1 MPSEISMNASQEPPA
16 EGVDADAWSTWV
28 MHGRYGADGDESAHV
43 QAEIRIYAQR
53 LLDGLPLAP
62 GMRLLDLG
70 TGDGLVPA
78 LALERYGPGIALD
91 LVDVSPQLIAVARER
106 LAAQHDSSR
115 DRYQVGSAE
124 RLDFAEDGSVDAV
137 SSRACMAYVE
147 DKPAAFGEIFRVLKP
162 GGRVAMVEP
171 IFRDDA
177 LVANTLRTQIESLR
191 ANGESPEPRLLLSH
205 KLMAAQF
212 PDNFPDIM
220 RDARCRFS
228 ERDLYHW
235 AQAAGLVDIQVRLE
249 LNQLARRPQ
258 SWANFLATPVHPL
271 CPSPGEILRT
281 QFTPQE
287 AEALEKLIRP
297 ELEAGLGV
305 REERI
310 VYLRARKPL

>member
-1 MPSEISMNASQEPPA
+1 MLRC
-16 EGVDADAWSTWV
+16 G
-28 MHGRYGADGDESAHV
+28 Y
-43 QAEIRIYAQR
+43 
-53 LLDGLPLAP
+53 
-62 GMRLLDLG
+62 
-70 TGDGLVPA
+70 
-78 LALERYGPGIALD
+78 
-91 LVDVSPQLIAVARER
+91 
-106 LAAQHDSSR
+106 
-115 DRYQVGSAE
+115 VGE

-212 PDNFPDIM
+212 PDIM
-220 RDARCRFS
+220 RNAKCRFS

-249 LNQLARRPQ
+249 LNQLTRRPQ

-281 QFTPQE
+281 QFTQQE
-287 AEALEKLIRP
+287 AEALEKMIRP
-297 ELEAGLGV
+297 EMEAGLGV

-310 VYLRARKPL
+310 VYLRARKPLKAAAVPADGA